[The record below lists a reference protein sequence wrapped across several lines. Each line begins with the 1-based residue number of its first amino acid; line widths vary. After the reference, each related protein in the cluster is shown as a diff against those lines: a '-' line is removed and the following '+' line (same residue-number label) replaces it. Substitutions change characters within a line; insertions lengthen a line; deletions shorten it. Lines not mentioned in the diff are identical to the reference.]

1 MIKLRLIK
9 KGGLLVQRLLIIHTP
24 DADLKDIAEGI
35 KEGAETQ
42 GFRVDM
48 KNTKDIGNG
57 ISFYPYDLIVAGSP
71 TKGIFKGKIDK
82 SLNKFLSESK
92 RTVGSDAVA
101 YVKPRLFATN
111 KALKKVMAALE
122 SQGCI
127 VKNFKAIKNHQSA
140 VEFGKNIKI

>member
-1 MIKLRLIK
+1 M
-9 KGGLLVQRLLIIHTP
+9 QRLLIIHTP

-35 KEGAETQ
+35 KEGAESQ
-42 GFRVDM
+42 GFRVDI
-48 KNTKDIGNG
+48 KNTKDVGNG
-57 ISFYPYDLIVAGSP
+57 VSFYPYDLILAGSP
-71 TKGIFKGKIDK
+71 TRGIFRGKIDE
-82 SLNKFLSESK
+82 SLSSFLSKAK
-92 RTVGSDAVA
+92 RTVGKDAVA
-101 YVKPRLFATN
+101 YVKPRFFATN

>member
-1 MIKLRLIK
+1 
-9 KGGLLVQRLLIIHTP
+9 VQRLLIIHTP

-35 KEGAETQ
+35 KEGAESK
-42 GFRVDM
+42 GFRVDI
-48 KNTKDIGNG
+48 KNTNDVGNG
-57 ISFYPYDLIVAGSP
+57 VSFYPYDLILAGSP
-71 TKGIFKGKIDK
+71 TKGIFRGKIDE
-82 SLNKFLSESK
+82 SLSSFLSEAK
-92 RTVGSDAVA
+92 RTVGKDAVA
-101 YVKPRLFATN
+101 YVKPRFFATN

>member
-1 MIKLRLIK
+1 M
-9 KGGLLVQRLLIIHTP
+9 QRLLIIHTP

-35 KEGAETQ
+35 KEGAESQ
-42 GFRVDM
+42 GFRVDI
-48 KNTKDIGNG
+48 KNTKDVGSG
-57 ISFYPYDLIVAGSP
+57 ISFYPYDLILAGSP
-71 TKGIFKGKIDK
+71 TKGIFRGKIDD
-82 SLNKFLSESK
+82 SLNSFLSEAK
-92 RTVGSDAVA
+92 RTAGKDAVA
-101 YVKPRLFATN
+101 YVKPRFFATN

>member
-1 MIKLRLIK
+1 M
-9 KGGLLVQRLLIIHTP
+9 QRLLIIYTP

-57 ISFYPYDLIVAGSP
+57 VSFYPYDLVAAGSP
-71 TKGIFKGKIDK
+71 TKGIFKGEIDK

-122 SQGCI
+122 SQGLI
-127 VKNFKAIKNHQSA
+127 VKNFKAIKDHQSA

>member
-1 MIKLRLIK
+1 M
-9 KGGLLVQRLLIIHTP
+9 QRLLIIYTP
-24 DADLKDIAEGI
+24 DAGLKEIADGI
-35 KEGAETQ
+35 KAGAESQ

-48 KNTKDIGNG
+48 KNAKDIGNG
-57 ISFYPYDLIVAGSP
+57 VSFYPYDLIAAGSP

-82 SLNKFLSESK
+82 SLNKFLAEAK

-101 YVKPRLFATN
+101 YVKPRFFATN
-111 KALKKVMAALE
+111 KALKKVMAVLE

-127 VKNFKAIKNHQSA
+127 VKNFKAIKDYRSA

>member
-1 MIKLRLIK
+1 M
-9 KGGLLVQRLLIIHTP
+9 QRLLVIHTP

-42 GFRVDM
+42 GFRVDI

-57 ISFYPYDLIVAGSP
+57 VSFYPYDLILAGSP
-71 TKGIFKGKIDK
+71 TKGIFRGRIDQ
-82 SLNKFLSESK
+82 SLNKFLSEAK
-92 RTVGSDAVA
+92 RTVGKDAVA
-101 YVKPRLFATN
+101 YVKPRFFATT
-111 KALKKVMAALE
+111 KALKKVMSSLE

-127 VKNFKAIKNHQSA
+127 VKNFKSIKNHQSA